1 MQQLTLKQKRIAII
15 IISVLWI
22 INPLDGDW
30 IPILG
35 WLDDVIAALIAVRQ
49 FTKIRQENTIDT
61 H

>member
-49 FTKIRQENTIDT
+49 FTKIRQEDGS
-61 H
+61 